1 MFAVSVSPVVS
12 TYLMLRHPYYL
23 ETKRYNI
30 CQGRE
35 EAYLYQDL
43 DFYNDNFV
51 GPLNRISMTDPT
63 RCGDPRYWYNVV
75 VQLSCSRWI
84 LNLLYYTYIII
95 VPYCYVQIY
104 RFRNRVLASAYHIIS
119 GHKDNAKGKKYLA
132 VSVSLWPEREQPIRA
147 QYLEISDQ

>member
-1 MFAVSVSPVVS
+1 MSPVVS

-43 DFYNDNFV
+43 DFYNEEFV
-51 GPLNRISMTDPT
+51 GPLNRISMRDPT
-63 RCGDPRYWYNVV
+63 
-75 VQLSCSRWI
+75 RWI

-95 VPYCYVQIY
+95 VPFCYVQIY
-104 RFRNRVLASAYHIIS
+104 RFRNRVTHFLAFLH
-119 GHKDNAKGKKYLA
+119 
-132 VSVSLWPEREQPIRA
+132 Q
-147 QYLEISDQ
+147 